1 MERLQGLAKLHA
13 YYVSNV
19 KTELKFAAQNMS
31 DDDVYNA
38 MQNIFSDE
46 IGLEEVDEEF
56 ENFDQ
61 VDDIEDDVVDV
72 DNGSDEQFDNDN
84 NEMKIENFFNLADK
98 ELAELLK
105 TQEVH
110 VVIEPIIIDHG
121 EKEFDIESLLD
132 KELID

>member
-1 MERLQGLAKLHA
+1 MERLQGLAKLHV

-121 EKEFDIESLLD
+121 EKEFDIDSLLD
-132 KELID
+132 KELVD

>member
-1 MERLQGLAKLHA
+1 MSQMLKL
-13 YYVSNV
+13 
-19 KTELKFAAQNMS
+19 AAQNMS
-31 DDDVYNA
+31 DDVYNA

-121 EKEFDIESLLD
+121 EKEFDIDSLLD
-132 KELID
+132 KELVD